1 MRQFGILFDD
11 PERHHHSDHP
21 AHALCFSHRVPA
33 GSWTGVISVQP
44 VPGISAQ
51 LLFRLLHWAV
61 RFLHRVDLGNQHH
74 KGDHRH
80 NAVRSA
86 HSAAVFPGRGPKN
99 SDVAPLPGNLLHTV
113 DSGREAKPGLGDSAS
128 HAGYSVI
135 LGRCVVCAYPS
146 VLQSGDQSPAD
157 QWRLGMHSFKDY
169 LRLYFII
176 ETQYIKARMQY
187 RADFIISS
195 IGMFFSS
202 LATLG
207 IFWVIFNSIPNLAG
221 WSFMQLVFIYGF
233 YMIAISPMQI
243 LFDHIWQIR
252 FHVQQGTFLKY
263 YFRPLNMM
271 FYYMSEMFDLKG
283 LTQLFVG
290 IALLIYASIRLDLS
304 WTLSRVALL
313 LVTLFSASLVQI
325 AITVLAGCAAF
336 WVLDSYPV
344 LGLAWK
350 LREFSPY
357 PMSIFDGA
365 FRVAFTYIIPI
376 GFVAFYPSQLFL
388 RPNEVSPLVY
398 FSPIVGLGLFA
409 LTYWIWTKG
418 VNTYTG
424 TGS

>member
-1 MRQFGILFDD
+1 
-11 PERHHHSDHP
+11 
-21 AHALCFSHRVPA
+21 
-33 GSWTGVISVQP
+33 
-44 VPGISAQ
+44 
-51 LLFRLLHWAV
+51 
-61 RFLHRVDLGNQHH
+61 
-74 KGDHRH
+74 
-80 NAVRSA
+80 
-86 HSAAVFPGRGPKN
+86 
-99 SDVAPLPGNLLHTV
+99 
-113 DSGREAKPGLGDSAS
+113 
-128 HAGYSVI
+128 
-135 LGRCVVCAYPS
+135 
-146 VLQSGDQSPAD
+146 
-157 QWRLGMHSFKDY
+157 MHSFKDY

-207 IFWVIFNSIPNLAG
+207 IFWVIFNSIPDLAG

-252 FHVQQGTFLKY
+252 YHVQQGTFLKY

-283 LTQLFVG
+283 LTQLAAG
-290 IALLIYASIRLDLS
+290 IVILIYSSIQLDLS

-350 LREFSPY
+350 LREFAPY
-357 PMSIFDGA
+357 PMNIFDGA
-365 FRVAFTYIIPI
+365 FRFTFTFIIPL

-388 RPNEVSPLVY
+388 QPEEVSFWVY
-398 FSPIVGLGLFA
+398 FSPLVGIGLFA
-409 LTYWIWTKG
+409 LTYWVWTKG
-418 VNTYTG
+418 VNSYTG

>member
-1 MRQFGILFDD
+1 
-11 PERHHHSDHP
+11 
-21 AHALCFSHRVPA
+21 
-33 GSWTGVISVQP
+33 
-44 VPGISAQ
+44 
-51 LLFRLLHWAV
+51 
-61 RFLHRVDLGNQHH
+61 
-74 KGDHRH
+74 
-80 NAVRSA
+80 
-86 HSAAVFPGRGPKN
+86 
-99 SDVAPLPGNLLHTV
+99 
-113 DSGREAKPGLGDSAS
+113 
-128 HAGYSVI
+128 
-135 LGRCVVCAYPS
+135 
-146 VLQSGDQSPAD
+146 
-157 QWRLGMHSFKDY
+157 MHSLIDY

-207 IFWVIFNSIPNLAG
+207 IFWIIFNSIPNLAG

-283 LTQLFVG
+283 LTQLAAG
-290 IALLIYASIRLDLS
+290 IVILIYSSIQLDLS

-313 LVTLFSASLVQI
+313 LLTLFSASLVQI
-325 AITVLAGCAAF
+325 SITVLAGCAAF
-336 WVLDSYPV
+336 WVLDAYPV

-350 LREFSPY
+350 LREFAPY
-357 PMSIFDGA
+357 PMNIFDGA
-365 FRVAFTYIIPI
+365 FRFTFTFIIPL

-388 RPNEVSPLVY
+388 QPEEVSSLVY
-398 FSPIVGLGLFA
+398 FSPLVGIALFA
-409 LTYWIWTKG
+409 LTYWVWTKG
-418 VNTYTG
+418 VNSYTG

>member
-1 MRQFGILFDD
+1 M
-11 PERHHHSDHP
+11 
-21 AHALCFSHRVPA
+21 
-33 GSWTGVISVQP
+33 
-44 VPGISAQ
+44 
-51 LLFRLLHWAV
+51 
-61 RFLHRVDLGNQHH
+61 
-74 KGDHRH
+74 
-80 NAVRSA
+80 
-86 HSAAVFPGRGPKN
+86 
-99 SDVAPLPGNLLHTV
+99 
-113 DSGREAKPGLGDSAS
+113 
-128 HAGYSVI
+128 
-135 LGRCVVCAYPS
+135 
-146 VLQSGDQSPAD
+146 QSL
-157 QWRLGMHSFKDY
+157 RDY

-207 IFWVIFNSIPNLAG
+207 IFWVLFRSIPDIAG

-283 LTQLFVG
+283 LTQLASG
-290 IALLIYASIRLDLS
+290 IVILIYASIQLDIN
-304 WTLSRVALL
+304 WTLARIGLL
-313 LVTLFSASLVQI
+313 LLTLFSASLVQI
-325 AITVLAGCAAF
+325 SITVLAGSAAF
-336 WVLDSYPV
+336 WVLDAYPV

-350 LREFSPY
+350 LREFAPY
-357 PMSIFDGA
+357 PMNIFDGA
-365 FRVAFTYIIPI
+365 FRFAFTFIIPL

-388 RPNEVSPLVY
+388 QPQQVSPLVY
-398 FSPIVGLGLFA
+398 FSPIVGVALFA
-409 LTYWIWTKG
+409 LMYRVWTLG
-418 VNTYTG
+418 VNSYTG